1 MKWFLILALL
11 LTGCVREAD
20 PVDTAANAAHQQ
32 IVAIKESLPKECQTK
47 AIDNQLKAHDDTL
60 NTIVNTCNM
69 QKEEIRHE
77 KIKWQTGF
85 FGLLLAIAVFI
96 LRKVLK

>member
-1 MKWFLILALL
+1 MKWFLILTLL
-11 LTGCVREAD
+11 LTGCVREVD

-47 AIDNQLKAHDDTL
+47 AIDNQLKAHDETL
-60 NTIVNTCNM
+60 NTIVNTCNI
-69 QKEEIRHE
+69 QKAEIQSD
-77 KIKWQTGF
+77 KIKWKTGF
-85 FGLLLAIAVFI
+85 FGLLLVMTVYI